1 MSYKGDLINQGKR
14 IIYEDLASNY
24 SIFDNLGKIGV
35 FGDISFR
42 VNDNYILT
50 PTGNI
55 SKTKGKETYK
65 HEGINSPDL
74 TEFKKR
80 NLRTVSMS
88 VKLVYDYID
97 IQTVLKKLE
106 RMVEGEETHP
116 LLVGGEPLADN
127 EFILLSV
134 EEEIGQTDSYGS
146 STITTVKLSF
156 EEYIGNIQRGEDV
169 SPKILK
175 QNDTYNTDNKVIR
188 EVNRNILKEVNK
200 RLW

>member
-1 MSYKGDLINQGKR
+1 MSYKSDLLNDGKR
-14 IIYEDLASNY
+14 IIYENLASKY

-80 NLRTVSMS
+80 NLRTVSMP

-97 IQTVLKKLE
+97 VQTVLKKLE
-106 RMVEGEETHP
+106 RMVEGKETHP
-116 LLVGGEPLADN
+116 LLVGGEPLAEND
-127 EFILLSV
+127 FILMSV
-134 EEEIGQTDSYGS
+134 EEDISQTDSYGS
-146 STITTVKLSF
+146 STITTVKLTF
-156 EEYIGNIQRGEDV
+156 EEYISDIQRGNNI
-169 SPKILK
+169 SPKMLK
-175 QNDTYNTDNKVIR
+175 QNDTYNTDNKIIR
-188 EVNRNILKEVNK
+188 EVNKNILKEVNK

>member
-14 IIYEDLASNY
+14 IIYENLASKY

-50 PTGNI
+50 PTGSI
-55 SKTKGKETYK
+55 TKTKGKETYK
-65 HEGINSPDL
+65 HEGINSADL

-97 IQTVLKKLE
+97 IQTVLKKLG

-127 EFILLSV
+127 DFILMSV
-134 EEEIGQTDSYGS
+134 EEEVGQTDSYGS
-146 STITTVKLSF
+146 STITTVKLTF
-156 EEYIGNIQRGEDV
+156 EEYIGEIQRGEGV
-169 SPKILK
+169 SPKMLK
-175 QNDTYNTDNKVIR
+175 QSDTHNVDNKVVR

>member
-1 MSYKGDLINQGKR
+1 MSYKSDLINQGKR
-14 IIYEDLASNY
+14 IIYENLASDY

-42 VNDNYILT
+42 VNDNYMLT
-50 PTGNI
+50 PTGTI

-106 RMVEGEETHP
+106 RMVEGEESHP
-116 LLVGGEPLADN
+116 LLVGGESLADN
-127 EFILLSV
+127 DFILLAV
-134 EEEIGQTDSYGS
+134 EEEIGQTDSYGT
-146 STITTVKLSF
+146 STITTVKLTF
-156 EEYIGNIQRGEDV
+156 EEYIADIQRGEGV
-169 SPKILK
+169 SPKMLK
-175 QNDTYNTDNKVIR
+175 QSDTHSVDNKVIR

>member
-1 MSYKGDLINQGKR
+1 MSYKSDLINQGKR
-14 IIYEDLASNY
+14 IIYENLASNY

-42 VNDNYILT
+42 VNDRYMLT
-50 PTGNI
+50 PTGTV

-127 EFILLSV
+127 DFILLTV
-134 EEEIGQTDSYGS
+134 EEEIGQTDSYGT
-146 STITTVKLSF
+146 STITTVKLTF
-156 EEYIGNIQRGEDV
+156 EEYIADIQRGNTI

-175 QNDTYNTDNKVIR
+175 QNDTYNIDNKVIR
-188 EVNRNILKEVNK
+188 EVNKTVLKEVNK

>member
-1 MSYKGDLINQGKR
+1 
-14 IIYEDLASNY
+14 
-24 SIFDNLGKIGV
+24 IGV

-42 VNDNYILT
+42 VNDSYILT

-55 SKTKGKETYK
+55 SKAKGKDTYK

-74 TEFKKR
+74 IEFKKR

-88 VKLVYDYID
+88 VKLAYDYID

-116 LLVGGEPLADN
+116 LLIGGEPLADN
-127 EFILLSV
+127 DFILMTV

-146 STITTVKLSF
+146 STITTVKLMF
-156 EEYIGNIQRGEDV
+156 EEYIGDIQRGDTI

-188 EVNRNILKEVNK
+188 EVNKNILKEVNK

>member
-1 MSYKGDLINQGKR
+1 MNV
-14 IIYEDLASNY
+14 
-24 SIFDNLGKIGV
+24 SIK
-35 FGDISFR
+35 
-42 VNDNYILT
+42 
-50 PTGNI
+50 
-55 SKTKGKETYK
+55 
-65 HEGINSPDL
+65 
-74 TEFKKR
+74 
-80 NLRTVSMS
+80 
-88 VKLVYDYID
+88 
-97 IQTVLKKLE
+97 VLKKLE

-116 LLVGGEPLADN
+116 RWVGGEPLEDN
-127 EFILLSV
+127 DFILLSV

-146 STITTVKLSF
+146 STITTVKLTF